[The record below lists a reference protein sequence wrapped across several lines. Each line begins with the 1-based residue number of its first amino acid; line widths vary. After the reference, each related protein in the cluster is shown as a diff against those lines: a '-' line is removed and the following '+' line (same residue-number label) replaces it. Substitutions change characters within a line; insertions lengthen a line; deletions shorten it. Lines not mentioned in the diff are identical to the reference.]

1 VGRGIV
7 IGVVV
12 AAVVV
17 GGAVA
22 AYSLRE
28 RESDDQKAVT
38 IHASYVKGEC
48 GAATPVKVSVDNGS
62 DKTLKALSF
71 DLDVYLDGD
80 STNLSGADGH
90 ETWTKIVKPHDS
102 TSTCLALPREAR
114 ERIAKAAGRRSY
126 TVRAEGHVAVF
137 YAEGEYIPPE
147 APSAS
152 ASAKR

>member
-1 VGRGIV
+1 MI
-7 IGVVV
+7 IGGVV

-17 GGAVA
+17 GGAAA

-28 RESDDQKAVT
+28 READEQKAVT

-48 GAATPVKVSVDNGS
+48 GAATPVKLSVDNGS
-62 DKTLKALSF
+62 EKTLKALSF
-71 DLDVYLDGD
+71 ELDVYLDGD
-80 STNLSGADGH
+80 STNLAGADGH
-90 ETWTKIVKPHDS
+90 ETWTKIVKPHAS
-102 TSTCLALPREAR
+102 ASTCLALPREAR

-126 TVRAEGHVAVF
+126 TVRAEGRVAVF

-152 ASAKR
+152 ASHH